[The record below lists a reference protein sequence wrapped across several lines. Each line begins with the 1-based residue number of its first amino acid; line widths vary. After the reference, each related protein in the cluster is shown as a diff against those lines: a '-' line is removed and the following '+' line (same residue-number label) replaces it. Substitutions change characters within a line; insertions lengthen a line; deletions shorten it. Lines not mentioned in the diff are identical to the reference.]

1 MDLRKLHNNAK
12 RALIQSV
19 AFTGAHVLDVGCGRG
34 GDAFKWLDC
43 KVNLTMCD
51 PDEELLNEAKKRCWK
66 RPVTFHLGDVTLT
79 PVHTYDIIC
88 YNFSLQYI
96 FSTESLFKETIRCI
110 HERSKVGTKFIGTV
124 PDSGF
129 ILHHTKFKDSHGN
142 YFMRNEK
149 TTGNGEFGETVWVCV
164 KNTLYYQDDD
174 PIAEPIAYKDVLITE
189 LESIGWSL
197 DIWQPMVHHVT
208 GMITDMYSQ
217 FIFTR
222 IH

>member
-12 RALIQSV
+12 RTLIQSV

-34 GDAFKWLDC
+34 GDAFKWMDC
-43 KVNLTMCD
+43 KVKLTMCD
-51 PDEELLNEAKKRCWK
+51 PNDELLSEAKKRCWK
-66 RPVTFHLGDVTLT
+66 KPVKFHHGDITAT
-79 PVHTYDIIC
+79 PVYPYDIIC

-96 FSTESLFKETIRCI
+96 FASEDVFTKTIDAI
-110 HERSKVGTKFIGTV
+110 HNRSKIGTKIIGTI
-124 PDSGF
+124 PDDAV
-129 ILHHTKFKDSHGN
+129 ILQHIKYTDSHGN

-164 KNTLYYQDDD
+164 KNTVYYQDDD
-174 PIAEPIAYKDVLITE
+174 PIPEPIAYKDILVTSLENRGWVLD
-189 LESIGWSL
+189 S
-197 DIWQPMVHHVT
+197 WQPMVHHT
-208 GMITDMYSQ
+208 TSLITDMYSQ